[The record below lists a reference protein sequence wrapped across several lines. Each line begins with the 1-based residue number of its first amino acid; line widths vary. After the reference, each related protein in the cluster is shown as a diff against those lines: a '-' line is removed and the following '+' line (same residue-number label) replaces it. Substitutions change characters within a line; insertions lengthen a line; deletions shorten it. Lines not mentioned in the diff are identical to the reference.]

1 MLDKIRKLLGVK
13 RLPEEVTPLYQG
25 ARDEREAL
33 VLLKESRRRDEA
45 RRRRALQDLEE
56 LDRME
61 EELLEEGRLDLT
73 DNRRLMIARR
83 VKDIRWKMQD
93 LNHRIENIYNKRLR
107 VLNEH
112 VASLETVLELKAEA
126 LPDRRTMEEM
136 AIKAK
141 QLLEDLD
148 KTRELAEGISLSP
161 EAARPDDDEKEI
173 LRELEA
179 AAPTSCSRSD
189 MSILG
194 KFFKSRR
201 GLLDLSLE
209 EIRVEE
215 KRLEIRENQHLRKM
229 ETYDKQREEI
239 FHQGAKTKS
248 PARRRIYARRFGE
261 CSQRVALVER
271 ELTRVVKELMT
282 LTRVRG
288 ILERKRQVPVRNV
301 LEKLSD
307 AELGK
312 LSVMLED
319 DKISGEVY
327 LQKLDTV
334 LGVVNDPAYDSGEI
348 GDEGLEVLKTWEQ
361 MDEGEIE
368 FGEGLKE
375 ATSREASKGTREARE
390 EDREAGDAEPA

>member
-33 VLLKESRRRDEA
+33 VLLKEARRRDEA

-126 LPDRRTMEEM
+126 LPDRRAMEEM

-161 EAARPDDDEKEI
+161 EALRPDDDEKEI

-179 AAPTSCSRSD
+179 AAAERVDPPVPERSRS
-189 MSILG
+189 
-194 KFFKSRR
+194 
-201 GLLDLSLE
+201 
-209 EIRVEE
+209 
-215 KRLEIRENQHLRKM
+215 
-229 ETYDKQREEI
+229 
-239 FHQGAKTKS
+239 
-248 PARRRIYARRFGE
+248 
-261 CSQRVALVER
+261 
-271 ELTRVVKELMT
+271 KELPAAEAP
-282 LTRVRG
+282 RREVR
-288 ILERKRQVPVRNV
+288 P
-301 LEKLSD
+301 D
-307 AELGK
+307 
-312 LSVMLED
+312 VM
-319 DKISGEVY
+319 
-327 LQKLDTV
+327 
-334 LGVVNDPAYDSGEI
+334 
-348 GDEGLEVLKTWEQ
+348 
-361 MDEGEIE
+361 
-368 FGEGLKE
+368 F
-375 ATSREASKGTREARE
+375 E
-390 EDREAGDAEPA
+390 E